1 MVFPFEIELESLIA
15 ATLNRSANERS
26 RISSEIFVALDK
38 VLAGL
43 DSGLIRAVDPLGPG
57 RWRIN
62 RLVVRAIELS
72 SQLSTGNLTRAGD
85 LGFFDHLPT
94 KFAGLK
100 QADLVASG
108 IRVVPPAVT
117 RRGSYLGRDVV
128 LMPSFVGVGAYVDDG
143 SMIDSWASVGR
154 CAQVGKKVHVSVNAV
169 VGDSSA
175 QDDMV
180 PAVVEDNCFVGAG
193 VVIADG
199 VIVEAHSV
207 IGMGVLVDR
216 HTPIYDRGTGAFW
229 YRRIPSGSVVVAG
242 SMPGGNGGLAQPCAL
257 IVKCVDEQTRAK
269 VNVNDLLRN

>member
-1 MVFPFEIELESLIA
+1 
-15 ATLNRSANERS
+15 
-26 RISSEIFVALDK
+26 
-38 VLAGL
+38 
-43 DSGLIRAVDPLGPG
+43 
-57 RWRIN
+57 
-62 RLVVRAIELS
+62 
-72 SQLSTGNLTRAGD
+72 NLTRAGD

-117 RRGSYLGRDVV
+117 RRGSYLGRNVV

-154 CAQVGKKVHVSVNAV
+154 YAQVGKKVHVSVNAV

-175 QDDMV
+175 QNDMV

-216 HTPIYDRGTGAFW
+216 HTPIYDRGTGALW

-242 SMPGGNGGLAQPCAL
+242 SVPGGNGGLAQPCAL
-257 IVKCVDEQTRAK
+257 IVKRVDEQTRAK